1 MGVSGCGKS
10 TVGAALS
17 LRLGLPFRDGD
28 DLHPLRNIRKMCE
41 GEPLDDADRW
51 PWLDRCGAALRAAE
65 GGLILGCSALRRRYR
80 DRLRESSGL
89 HGLRFI
95 HLHAD
100 QERLCAR
107 VSARKGHF
115 MPATLLR
122 SQFAALELPDA
133 DEAAITVAAD
143 RAVPALLDDIL
154 TALADDPSPGN
165 LSHAVSARAVPHI
178 GPATGPRGKK
188 I

>member
-10 TVGAALS
+10 TVGEALS
-17 LRLGLPFRDGD
+17 RRLGLPFQDGD
-28 DLHPLRNIRKMCE
+28 DLHPLCNIRKMRE

-51 PWLDRCGAALRAAE
+51 PWLDRCGAALREAE
-65 GGLILGCSALRRRYR
+65 DGLILGCSALRRRYR

-89 HGLRFI
+89 PGLRFI

-100 QERLCAR
+100 QEQLCAR

-122 SQFAALELPDA
+122 SQFATLEMPDA
-133 DEAAITVAAD
+133 TENAITVAAT
-143 RAVPALLDDIL
+143 RALPALLGDIQM
-154 TALADDPSPGN
+154 ALAN
-165 LSHAVSARAVPHI
+165 EARA
-178 GPATGPRGKK
+178 GQ
-188 I
+188 